1 MLTITVII
9 SKILIFILLNVSLI
23 FSSFFSLKP
32 LLNNKMYL
40 NRVDS
45 VNLSSNSLI
54 ASNLYKINEPETKS
68 LRYAITESNNNLFL
82 NEKNSFEIQPIAS
95 ITKLMTALVVL
106 DLKPNWEKIYEIE
119 RSDRREGGRIYLY
132 LGDKVKIKD
141 LFSLSLVG
149 SANTATAALVSS
161 LNLSEE
167 EFVKL
172 MNNKAK
178 DLGLTNTSFKDP
190 VGLSVENLSNARE
203 VALLAKSALSKIE
216 ISETLK
222 MDKII
227 FTTLQGQ
234 RREVDSTDIL
244 LNEEFTSE
252 LEFLGG
258 KTGYIPEA
266 GYCFVAKFKQ
276 QNRGEII
283 VSVLNSENKLSRFH
297 DALNLANYIYDIE

>member
-132 LGDKVKIKD
+132 LGDKVKIKRFIFFK
-141 LFSLSLVG
+141 FSW
-149 SANTATAALVSS
+149 
-161 LNLSEE
+161 
-167 EFVKL
+167 
-172 MNNKAK
+172 
-178 DLGLTNTSFKDP
+178 
-190 VGLSVENLSNARE
+190 
-203 VALLAKSALSKIE
+203 
-216 ISETLK
+216 IS
-222 MDKII
+222 
-227 FTTLQGQ
+227 
-234 RREVDSTDIL
+234 
-244 LNEEFTSE
+244 
-252 LEFLGG
+252 
-258 KTGYIPEA
+258 
-266 GYCFVAKFKQ
+266 
-276 QNRGEII
+276 
-283 VSVLNSENKLSRFH
+283 
-297 DALNLANYIYDIE
+297 

>member
-1 MLTITVII
+1 MVLVFI
-9 SKILIFILLNVSLI
+9 SKILVIALLNLSII
-23 FSSFFSLKP
+23 FGSFFSLKP
-32 LLNNKMYL
+32 ILNNKFFL
-40 NRVDS
+40 NNKNIVS
-45 VNLSSNSLI
+45 LSSSPLTANY
-54 ASNLYKINEPETKS
+54 LYRVNEPETKS
-68 LRYAITESNNNLFL
+68 LRYASIETNNNLFL

-172 MNNKAK
+172 MNDKAK

-203 VALLAKSALSKIE
+203 VTLLAKSALSKVE

-234 RREVDSTDIL
+234 KREVDSTDIL
-244 LNEEFTSE
+244 LNEDFTSE

-276 QNRGEII
+276 QDKGEII
-283 VSVLNSENKLSRFH
+283 VSVLNSENKSSRFQ
-297 DALNLANYIYDIE
+297 DALNLANYIYHIK